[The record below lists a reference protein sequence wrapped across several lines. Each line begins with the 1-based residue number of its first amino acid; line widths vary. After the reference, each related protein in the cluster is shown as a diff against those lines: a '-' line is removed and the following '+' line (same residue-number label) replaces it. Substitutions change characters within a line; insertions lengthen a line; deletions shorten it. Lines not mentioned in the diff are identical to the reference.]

1 MSDLQ
6 ALEGLTAKAVFTGVH
21 ARSVRG
27 ERVTLAVVELDPGAL
42 VPEHR
47 HEPEQLGVL
56 IEGSLDFRVGEER
69 RMLGPGDTW
78 RIVRD
83 TPHEV
88 RAGAEGAIL
97 VEAFS
102 PARED
107 WAELED
113 APPRPLRWPR

>member
-6 ALEGLTAKAVFTGVH
+6 ALEELTAKAVFTGVH

-78 RIVRD
+78 RILRD

-88 RAGAEGAIL
+88 RAGADGAVL

-102 PARED
+102 PAR
-107 WAELED
+107 
-113 APPRPLRWPR
+113 